1 MLLGLAGKKVSAAP
15 NDDLF
20 MFLDKE
26 HKEEDKHGWIT
37 KGLPIAT
44 AIFSYPL
51 SLSARRN

>member
-1 MLLGLAGKKVSAAP
+1 LAGKKVSAAP